1 MSAAASPQPPAAA
14 RTAARRRGHLPPA
27 AAAAVVDAV
36 TLAVMLGAL
45 AFRRGGGPAY
55 QGTAVLVF
63 TVAAWLPLLG
73 RTRWPLPVLAAT
85 TAIECLHLAVLP
97 FVGAYTTAPVA
108 MGAYQPVPVATM
120 LAAWTVASRRHW
132 TVGWTA
138 GGLAAGALLAV
149 SIIAQPGF
157 LIATDMVMFDLV
169 IIATAAGVAVSLRRE
184 KAAPRDRDIQEE
196 TRRQVTGE
204 RLRIARDLHDMV
216 AHHLALVNAQAG
228 VAEYLMRGD
237 PKAAAALS
245 GISLHSRQALDE
257 LRATVGLLRSDGDNP
272 DDAGPGH
279 STPGI
284 DKLDEL
290 AASFRSA
297 GTDVSLTAAGVPA
310 ELPPGGDLAVYRI
323 VQESLTNAAKH
334 APGAAAGVALHWHPD
349 RLEFAVTNGPA
360 PGREPGFRGTGTGH
374 GIVGMHERA
383 RSCGGTLT
391 AQPAPD
397 GGFAV
402 HAVIPAKGSAS

>member
-1 MSAAASPQPPAAA
+1 MSTDASPPPPAAA
-14 RTAARRRGHLPPA
+14 KTAPRCRGPLPPA
-27 AAAAVVDAV
+27 AAAAAVDAV
-36 TLAVMLGAL
+36 ALLVMLGAL

-55 QGTAVLVF
+55 QGTAVLVLTF
-63 TVAAWLPLLG
+63 AAWLPLLG
-73 RTRWPLPVLAAT
+73 QTRWPLPVLAAV

-120 LAAWTVASRRHW
+120 VAAFTGASRHRW
-132 TVGWTA
+132 QVGWTA
-138 GGLAAGALLAV
+138 GGLAASALLAV
-149 SIIAQPGF
+149 SVIAQPSF

-169 IIATAAGVAVSLRRE
+169 IIATAVGVAVSLRRE
-184 KAAPRDRDIQEE
+184 RTARRAREVREE
-196 TRRQVTGE
+196 TRLQITAE

-216 AHHLALVNAQAG
+216 AHHLTLVNAQAS
-228 VAEYLMRGD
+228 VAEYLMRNE

-245 GISLHSRQALDE
+245 GITLHSRQALDA
-257 LRATVGLLRSDGDNP
+257 LRATVGLLRSDGDDP
-272 DDAGPGH
+272 GDVRAGH

-284 DKLDEL
+284 DKLGEL
-290 AASFRSA
+290 AGGFRSA
-297 GTDVSLTAAGVPA
+297 GTNVSLAADGVPV

-334 APGAAAGVALHWHPD
+334 APGAAVGVTLHWHDD
-349 RLEFAVTNGPA
+349 RLELLVTNGPA
-360 PGREPGFRGTGTGH
+360 PGREPGYRGPGTGH
-374 GIVGMHERA
+374 GIMGMRERA

-397 GGFAV
+397 GGFQVRA
-402 HAVIPAKGSAS
+402 AIPAKGNPS